1 MFYNKY
7 VTNLVLNL
15 GGQTTKVLDKG
26 SIELIGPFGLELGF
40 IKLSK
45 NIASLSTGIVTSY
58 ALYILMGFVIYLLIT
73 YLTLLNFDIVL
84 IFILTLISWG
94 VVYFY
99 FNLNNNI
106 LESKFFFSLYFFYY
120 KLKDIY
126 VCNRDYLLL
135 AYLFIIFMNLLNQL
149 INPEL
154 PNLYIIEDNNTSG
167 SSNVDKSSNV
177 DNSSNTVEPRSYKY
191 EYKGLADSIHKEIA
205 EIDKKLNELKPD
217 SADYEKEK
225 EALLDVRESLTD
237 HMTLLNEYKSTRS
250 GDSYIPQSSDNK
262 RMGDS
267 SSSAASSSKRSRD

>member
-1 MFYNKY
+1 
-7 VTNLVLNL
+7 
-15 GGQTTKVLDKG
+15 
-26 SIELIGPFGLELGF
+26 
-40 IKLSK
+40 
-45 NIASLSTGIVTSY
+45 
-58 ALYILMGFVIYLLIT
+58 
-73 YLTLLNFDIVL
+73 
-84 IFILTLISWG
+84 
-94 VVYFY
+94 
-99 FNLNNNI
+99 
-106 LESKFFFSLYFFYY
+106 
-120 KLKDIY
+120 
-126 VCNRDYLLL
+126 
-135 AYLFIIFMNLLNQL
+135 MNLLNQL